1 LNLKIKAYLLIIV
14 LAICWGSIPLIIR
27 TSDVSPLSLVGIRTF
42 LGTFFLLMLYVF
54 KKTKITKELI
64 YTGLIM
70 GPLLAVHWST
80 MFKSIELNSVAVGIG
95 LVFSYPI
102 FVLLIEYL
110 RGKKITILQVVVVL
124 VGFIGLFLLLDFS
137 TISSFKGVSYGLVS
151 ALTLSILIIYGSSK
165 SDTFGGF
172 NVAFVQVLFAALIL
186 SPFTYEGFAWMIEN
200 LLVSLFLGFFLTGVG
215 LAVYWYVVKII
226 SPISVGTITYLEPV
240 TGVIIGALIL
250 NEELKISQYI
260 GFAIVLIV
268 GSVQFIID
276 TKNRALFPE
285 I

>member
-110 RGKKITILQVVVVL
+110 RGKKIIILQVVVVL

-172 NVAFVQVLFAALIL
+172 NVAFVQVLFAAVIL

>member
-1 LNLKIKAYLLIIV
+1 MNLKIKAYLLIIV

-42 LGTFFLLMLYVF
+42 LGTFFLSMLFVF
-54 KKTKITKELI
+54 KKRKITKELI

-172 NVAFVQVLFAALIL
+172 NVAFVQVLFAAVIL